1 MSNRQTGTVK
11 WFNDE
16 KGFGFITPQSGD
28 DLFVHFKAIQGE
40 NLKYRLLIIG
50 YSAKVEC
57 TSILPSY
64 KTFASLLLL
73 TQF

>member
-1 MSNRQTGTVK
+1 MLCNLK
-11 WFNDE
+11 
-16 KGFGFITPQSGD
+16 P
-28 DLFVHFKAIQGE
+28 FKDSRIQGE
-40 NLKYRLLIIG
+40 TLKYRLLIIR